1 LKKSRI
7 ITVVLVSL
15 LGLGLFVAGCGQ
27 QSTTK
32 SSSPKQAATN
42 WLNDLKSGN
51 WSASYDALTSADQK
65 KITRKEWIDTY
76 SKQGKPAADVSFTVT
91 GEKITGDKATV
102 SVNMVQGGQNQ
113 SGSLA
118 LIKEGNTWKISAS
131 ASSQA
136 Q

>member
-1 LKKSRI
+1 MKKSGI

-32 SSSPKQAATN
+32 AGSPKQVVTD
-42 WLNDLKSGN
+42 WLNDLKNGN
-51 WSASYDALTSADQK
+51 WGAAYDGLTSADKQK
-65 KITRKEWIDTY
+65 IPRKEWIDTY
-76 SKQGKPAADVSFTVT
+76 SKQGKPTGVSFTVT

-102 SVNMVQGGQNQ
+102 SVKTTQGSQ
-113 SGSLA
+113 SQTGSLA
-118 LIKEGNTWKISAS
+118 LIKEGNTWKVSAS
-131 ASSQA
+131 TSGQA